1 MRPVSRS
8 SAPGG
13 LIPSYNNSL
22 GLRTVDGTY
31 NNLLNPTW
39 GAADQQFTELLT
51 PEFRPR
57 YNPSNDPNSVVI
69 DSSIRTISNLI
80 VDQTLGNP
88 AAILTAPTAGRN
100 RRPGKPDGRHD
111 PNQQCIRTDE
121 SLFSAL
127 TAAEVAAAEAAAAA
141 AANPDDPDLAAAAVA
156 AEAARA
162 GAETALTDA
171 RSALDTLLATNGVE
185 LDGANV
191 VLSNVAP
198 DEGLS
203 APFNSWFTL
212 FGQFFDHGLDLV
224 NKGGSGTVFIPL
236 QPDDPL
242 YVAGSP
248 TNFMVLTRATVSA
261 GRRQCD
267 GHRRR
272 RATRQ
277 HDDVVRRPEPDL
289 YLALLAPGVL
299 ACSTT
304 LDADGV
310 PLATGKL
317 IEGANGGMAT
327 WAEVKAQ
334 ARICSAS
341 SSSTSTSAVFRCS
354 RPISM
359 AISFP
364 DADGYAQVITGIG
377 VDRIPLE
384 RRYRSF
390 RHCRAR
396 HIRPVV
402 ALRTGHAFLADIA
415 HNAVPIGKIADGDIT
430 IGLGNPGNG
439 DTGIRQRTARCA
451 FHCR

>member
-1 MRPVSRS
+1 MPVSVIKS
-8 SAPGG
+8 DLEFILAQIKISEAHAAGQPLFGAGG

-51 PEFRPR
+51 PEFRPG

-88 AAILTAPTAGRN
+88 AAILTALQQAGIVA
-100 RRPGKPDGRHD
+100 PA
-111 PNQQCIRTDE
+111 NQMAVMTQISNAFAPIE

-198 DEGLS
+198 DGGLS

-224 NKGGSGTVFIPL
+224 NKGGSGTVSFPCSRMIRYTI
-236 QPDDPL
+236 Q
-242 YVAGSP
+242 
-248 TNFMVLTRATVSA
+248 
-261 GRRQCD
+261 
-267 GHRRR
+267 
-272 RATRQ
+272 
-277 HDDVVRRPEPDL
+277 
-289 YLALLAPGVL
+289 LAP
-299 ACSTT
+299 
-304 LDADGV
+304 
-310 PLATGKL
+310 
-317 IEGANGGMAT
+317 
-327 WAEVKAQ
+327 
-334 ARICSAS
+334 
-341 SSSTSTSAVFRCS
+341 
-354 RPISM
+354 PISW
-359 AISFP
+359 
-364 DADGYAQVITGIG
+364 
-377 VDRIPLE
+377 
-384 RRYRSF
+384 
-390 RHCRAR
+390 
-396 HIRPVV
+396 
-402 ALRTGHAFLADIA
+402 
-415 HNAVPIGKIADGDIT
+415 
-430 IGLGNPGNG
+430 
-439 DTGIRQRTARCA
+439 
-451 FHCR
+451 